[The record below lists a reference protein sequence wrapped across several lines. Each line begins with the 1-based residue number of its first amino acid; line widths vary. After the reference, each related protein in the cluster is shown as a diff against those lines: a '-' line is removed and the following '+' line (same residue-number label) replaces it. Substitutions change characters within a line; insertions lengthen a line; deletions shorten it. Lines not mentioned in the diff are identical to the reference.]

1 MADLV
6 FEIFFQWIFERTP
19 AGASQR
25 RFIIQ
30 GIVRSF
36 LYLLIL
42 GLILMVTVGFLKLSH
57 LIGSLFFG
65 AFFLALLYCFIR
77 VTRGSLHNY
86 RATFND

>member
-25 RFIIQ
+25 RFIVQ

-42 GLILMVTVGFLKLSH
+42 GLILMATVGFMKLSQ

-86 RATFND
+86 LETFKD

>member
-25 RFIIQ
+25 RFIVQ

-42 GLILMVTVGFLKLSH
+42 GLILMATVGFLKLSH
-57 LIGSLFFG
+57 LIESLFFG

-86 RATFND
+86 RETFND

>member
-25 RFIIQ
+25 RFIVQ

-42 GLILMVTVGFLKLSH
+42 GLILMATVGFLKLSH
-57 LIGSLFFG
+57 LIESLFFG

>member
-1 MADLV
+1 MAELV
-6 FEIFFQWIFERTP
+6 FEIFFQWIFESTP

-25 RFIIQ
+25 RFIVQ

-42 GLILMVTVGFLKLSH
+42 GLILMATVGFLKLSH
-57 LIGSLFFG
+57 LIESLFFG

>member
-42 GLILMVTVGFLKLSH
+42 GLILMATVGFLKLSH
-57 LIGSLFFG
+57 LIESLFFG

-86 RATFND
+86 LETFKD

>member
-19 AGASQR
+19 AGVSQR
-25 RFIIQ
+25 RFIVQ

-42 GLILMVTVGFLKLSH
+42 GLILMATVGFLKLSQ

-86 RATFND
+86 RATFKD

>member
-42 GLILMVTVGFLKLSH
+42 GLILMATVGFLKLSH
-57 LIGSLFFG
+57 LIESLFFG

-86 RATFND
+86 RETFND

>member
-19 AGASQR
+19 AGTSQR
-25 RFIIQ
+25 RFIVR

-42 GLILMVTVGFLKLSH
+42 GLFLMATVGFLKLSQ

-65 AFFLALLYCFIR
+65 VFFLALLYCFIR